1 MGNNDYWA
9 VGVIQ
14 TELLRVV
21 QSVCGILAE
30 RVMKPRLVDLGNL
43 APLERCEGIQLLCQ
57 IVSPSWPCR
66 VVLCTVSSEVADNY
80 VVTWMREK

>member
-43 APLERCEGIQLLCQ
+43 APLEGARASSCFVKLSVHLG
-57 IVSPSWPCR
+57 R
-66 VVLCTVSSEVADNY
+66 DVLCTVSSEVADDY